1 MIEIDLR
8 RQQALDAD
16 AKAMQQVKFTG
27 NIDQAGNKTTFFVIE
42 KGKINLNCNVALI
55 CNDSI

>member
-42 KGKINLNCNVALI
+42 KGKINLNCKFILL
-55 CNDSI
+55 